1 MIRFELLKPDMIDE
15 LHCLELE
22 CFKDEAWTRGMFES
36 ELNNAVSVF
45 PVGVDEENGK
55 IVCYGC
61 IWLIADSAEITNV
74 AVAPKYRR
82 TGLGLELLKIMEA
95 ICRERGISLI
105 NLEVKDGNTAAE
117 NLYTKFG
124 FDKVG
129 SRRNY
134 YKDGSAAIL
143 MTKTLV

>member
-1 MIRFELLKPDMIDE
+1 MIRFELLKPNMIDE
-15 LHCLELE
+15 LLCLELE

-45 PVGVDEENGK
+45 PVGIDEENGK

-61 IWLIADSAEITNV
+61 VWLIADLAEITNI
-74 AVAPKYRR
+74 AVAPRYRR
-82 TGLGLELLKIMEA
+82 TGLGSELLSIIEA
-95 ICRERGISLI
+95 LCCERNIGII
-105 NLEVKDGNTAAE
+105 NLEVKEGNIAAE

-124 FDKVG
+124 FGKVG
-129 SRRNY
+129 KRPNY

-143 MTKTLV
+143 MTKTLT